1 MKVFLSHG
9 YFLAEDAKEQQI
21 MRPYPPLGLLYLS
34 AYLKKNGIQTRL
46 FDTTFSHFGDLCF
59 SILTENPDVVALYV
73 NLMTKLNILKIIR
86 FLKESPQL
94 QHIRVVVGGPEV
106 TYNAEK
112 LIQAGADVVVIGE
125 GEQTLLELIQHWERE
140 VPDSLENIPGIV
152 FSEVQGPIIQTAE
165 REKLKDLNQ
174 LPMPDRDGIQIE
186 LYLEVWKKFHGK
198 SAISISTMRGCPY
211 TCRWCSRA
219 VYGLSY
225 RRRSPQ
231 LVVDEMKWIMD
242 RYSPD
247 SLWFVDDV
255 FTVSHKW
262 MKEFAQ
268 CLKISGFTIP
278 YECISR
284 ADRLSEEIIALLK
297 ETGCFR
303 LWIGAE
309 SGSQRIIDAMDR
321 RVSVAQTGNMIQLAK
336 AYGIEA
342 GTFIML
348 GYPGET
354 LKDID
359 DTIAH
364 LKRSSPDWFTITLT
378 YPIRGTELY
387 EEVKDR
393 LVENPAW
400 ESSTDRDLVF
410 ERNFGP
416 RFYHYALKHVTNE
429 VAFAKWVK
437 KGPSFFK
444 KAMMHKI
451 KSTAARAMMQWNV
464 WVN

>member
-34 AYLKKNGIQTRL
+34 AYLKKNGIQTRI
-46 FDTTFSHFGDLCF
+46 FDSTFSHFEE
-59 SILTENPDVVALYV
+59 LTAAIHAEKPDVVALYV
-73 NLMTKLNILKIIR
+73 NLMTKLNILKIIQ
-86 FLKESPQL
+86 FIKKSPEL
-94 QHIRVVVGGPEV
+94 RHIRLVVGGPEV

-125 GEQTLLELIQHWERE
+125 GEQTLLELIQHWEGD
-140 VPDSLENIPGIV
+140 VPDSLMDIPGIAYSGFEGKV
-152 FSEVQGPIIQTAE
+152 VQTEE

-174 LPMPDRDGIQIE
+174 LPMPDREGILLE
-186 LYLEVWKKFHGK
+186 LYLDAWKKFHGK
-198 SAISISTMRGCPY
+198 NAISISTMRGCPY

-225 RRRSPQ
+225 RRRSPH
-231 LVVDEMKWIMD
+231 LVVEEMKWIKD
-242 RYSPD
+242 RYNPD

-262 MKEFAQ
+262 MKEFALS
-268 CLKISGFTIP
+268 LKAAGFTIP

-284 ADRLSEEIIALLK
+284 ADRLNEEIIALLK

-321 RVSVAQTGNMIQLAK
+321 RVSVVQTGEMIQLAK
-336 AYGIEA
+336 RYGIEA

-354 LKDID
+354 MRDID
-359 DTIAH
+359 HTIAH
-364 LKRSSPDWFTITLT
+364 LQRSSPDWFTITVT
-378 YPIRGTELY
+378 YPIRGTELFN
-387 EEVKDR
+387 EVKEI
-393 LVENPAW
+393 LVSEPAW
-400 ESSTDRDLVF
+400 ETSTDRDLDF
-410 ERNFGP
+410 KRTYNQK
-416 RFYHYALKHVTNE
+416 FYHYAVKHVTNE
-429 VAFAKWVK
+429 VAFSKWKK
-437 KGPSFFK
+437 KGIAHLK
-444 KAMMHKI
+444 KALVHKL
-451 KSTAARAMMQWNV
+451 KSTAARAMMTWESWKN
-464 WVN
+464 